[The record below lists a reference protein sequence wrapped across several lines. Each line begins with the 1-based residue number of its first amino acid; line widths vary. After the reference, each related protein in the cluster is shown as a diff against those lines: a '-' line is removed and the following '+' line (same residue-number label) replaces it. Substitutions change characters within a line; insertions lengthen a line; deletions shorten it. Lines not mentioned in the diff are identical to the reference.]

1 MSKKE
6 ILFQIEIELLIG
18 HPSRLAKNHC
28 ELASFIEQVAV
39 EVFPLKQFQL
49 FTQIKPIYCQEMR
62 WGKERHFEHIKVIYT
77 QPTPTMKIN
86 KICEE
91 QP

>member
-1 MSKKE
+1 
-6 ILFQIEIELLIG
+6 
-18 HPSRLAKNHC
+18 
-28 ELASFIEQVAV
+28 
-39 EVFPLKQFQL
+39 
-49 FTQIKPIYCQEMR
+49 MR